1 MCDFGQIWLLFPA
14 LCMKR
19 GKKDGA
25 AGRKIEKRTRKNNDK
40 NGKKNSRI
48 VYVPERKTVVKCLVC
63 FVQ

>member
-25 AGRKIEKRTRKNNDK
+25 AGRKIEK
-40 NGKKNSRI
+40 
-48 VYVPERKTVVKCLVC
+48 E
-63 FVQ
+63 

>member
-25 AGRKIEKRTRKNNDK
+25 AGRKIEKRTRKTTTK
-40 NGKKNSRI
+40 MEKRIAGLYMFRRGK
-48 VYVPERKTVVKCLVC
+48 
-63 FVQ
+63 QW